1 MLIPGSTI
9 GSSVCTVLAAE
20 DLLGRSQARKALMG
34 QLLFYGSV
42 QRELLL
48 QSHLSGCWL
57 NSDPAMPFL
66 FLRCGSQASSTPGDG
81 LRGQSPQ

>member
-20 DLLGRSQARKALMG
+20 DLLGRSQARRVLMG

-42 QRELLL
+42 LRELLL

-66 FLRCGSQASSTPGDG
+66 RCGSQASSTPGDG